1 MSALG
6 SSYMEVPDFFE
17 TGGTRGVS
25 KDSIDNIPKIRI
37 TMGNKV
43 DETGENI
50 CCSVC
55 LQVGFGFT

>member
-1 MSALG
+1 
-6 SSYMEVPDFFE
+6 MEVPDFFE